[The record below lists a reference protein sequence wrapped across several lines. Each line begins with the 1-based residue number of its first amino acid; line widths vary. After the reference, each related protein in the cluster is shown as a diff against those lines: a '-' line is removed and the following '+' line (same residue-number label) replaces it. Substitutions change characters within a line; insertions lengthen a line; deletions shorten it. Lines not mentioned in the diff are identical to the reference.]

1 MQVDIS
7 CDSVVLGDTTNDAM
21 VGPDEYEGFAHPWN
35 MLPWSAQQR
44 EHFGLKVDDGK
55 GGQTLVNAVSP
66 RYLRMEVTKSGNFT
80 FEACQAE

>member
-1 MQVDIS
+1 M
-7 CDSVVLGDTTNDAM
+7 LGDTTNDAM

-35 MLPWSAQQR
+35 MLSWSNQHR
-44 EHFGLKVDDGK
+44 ELHGLKVDDGM
-55 GGQTLVNAVSP
+55 GGKTLVTDVPP